1 VGVKIE
7 RRTSYRA
14 IDEFRLKSWKMIA
27 SLELRGG
34 REHGITPYKSPSVF
48 TGGWQEQSNA

>member
-48 TGGWQEQSNA
+48 TGGWEEQSNA